1 MEPEALCACTSIGD
15 LKTTTRDQ
23 PLVIHALVIPA
34 LVSVLRVRVSLTPA
48 VLVRVWLVGTLQS
61 RVRPAE
67 VSVPDARM
75 RVHSGAPFWLVSN
88 GLAPSR
94 PALPGNTSCDVVV
107 WGAGVTGALVADR
120 LTQDGLDVVVLDRRE
135 SGVASTAASTALIQY
150 DIDLELRAL
159 ADTIGADNAARA
171 YRSSADAVRTL
182 ATTVSDLE
190 GVDFHMRP
198 SLYLASTGR
207 DARRLRRETEARAA
221 IGLDVE
227 WMDAD
232 AVSSRYGF
240 TSHGAIRSALAGEVD
255 ALAMTRALL
264 TRAAARGARWYE
276 QTHVRGYEELPGG
289 VRMRTNRGA
298 TVDAKFAVCATGYL
312 LPSYFDLDVAT
323 LHSTFA
329 LATQR
334 VEDFGAWDDGALVWE
349 SARPYSYM
357 RTTADRR
364 VIIGGEDVPF
374 KNAALR
380 DRLLPGKVAT
390 IEATLRRI
398 APSLATETAYSWT
411 GTFAETDDGLPYIG
425 SVTKYPG
432 LLFALGY
439 GGNGITF
446 SVIAADILSALCRG
460 RTVESAELYAMTR

>member
-1 MEPEALCACTSIGD
+1 L
-15 LKTTTRDQ
+15 
-23 PLVIHALVIPA
+23 LVRV
-34 LVSVLRVRVSLTPA
+34 VRVRVS
-48 VLVRVWLVGTLQS
+48 VVRFRHVGTPYS
-61 RVRPAE
+61 GARPGE
-67 VSVPDARM
+67 VSMPEARL

-88 GLAPSR
+88 GLAPAR
-94 PALPGNTSCDVVV
+94 PVLPGNTSCDVVV

-120 LTQDGLDVVVLDRRE
+120 LTQEGMDVVVLDRRE
-135 SGVASTAASTALIQY
+135 SGVGSTAASTALIQY

-159 ADTIGADNAARA
+159 ADKIGAENAARA
-171 YRSSADAVRTL
+171 YRCAADAVRTL
-182 ATTVSDLE
+182 ATTVAALE
-190 GVDFHMRP
+190 GVEFHPRP

-207 DARRLRRETEARAA
+207 DARRLQRETEARAA

-227 WMDAD
+227 WLEGD
-232 AVSSRYGF
+232 AVASRYGF
-240 TSHGAIRSALAGEVD
+240 TSNGAIRSALAGEVD

-264 TRAAARGARWYE
+264 ERAVSRGARWYE

-289 VRMRTNRGA
+289 GVRVRTNRGA

-334 VEDFGAWDDGALVWE
+334 LDDFGAWNDGALVWE

-357 RTTADRR
+357 RTTADGR

-380 DRLLPGKVAT
+380 DRLLPAKIET
-390 IEATLRRI
+390 IEATLRRL
-398 APSLATETAYSWT
+398 APSLVTETACSWT

-425 SVTKYPG
+425 SVPQYPG
-432 LLFALGY
+432 MLFALGY

-446 SVIAADILSALCRG
+446 SVIAAEILSALCRG